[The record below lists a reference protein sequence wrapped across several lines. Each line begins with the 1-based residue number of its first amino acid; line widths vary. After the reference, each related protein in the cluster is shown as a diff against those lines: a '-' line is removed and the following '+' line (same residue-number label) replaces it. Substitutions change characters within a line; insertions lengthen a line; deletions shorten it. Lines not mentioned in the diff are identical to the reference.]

1 MASLTTVYMVSTVL
15 GSLGSMAA
23 GYVANRIS
31 LPPTLETQS
40 EEIAEVDDGEEEPAN
55 VNESLEDRISNK
67 FGNPQTAKLIAD
79 FIQRDESSYENSDP
93 KELSKQLKKIW
104 LATHPDKDQCPAD
117 LADLCNI
124 VFQKSQNI
132 KIVLQNRIRSNAIP
146 PIQPEEFTPLGD
158 QTQKA
163 LEILS
168 RSA

>member
-23 GYVANRIS
+23 GYVANRMS
-31 LPPTLETQS
+31 AP
-40 EEIAEVDDGEEEPAN
+40 EIKPDSKAEPEKKEDIQLAD

-67 FGNPQTAKLIAD
+67 FGSPQTAKLIAD

-93 KELSKQLKKIW
+93 KELAKQLKKIW

-117 LADLCNI
+117 LADLCSI

>member
-1 MASLTTVYMVSTVL
+1 MASLTTVYMVTTVL

-23 GYVANRIS
+23 GVLANRIS
-31 LPPTLETQS
+31 APQAEPEPKAEKKQEDLQ
-40 EEIAEVDDGEEEPAN
+40 IAD

-79 FIQRDESSYENSDP
+79 FIQRDESSYENADP

-104 LATHPDKDQCPAD
+104 LVTHPDKDQCPAD
-117 LADLCNI
+117 LAELCSI

-132 KIVLQNRIRSNAIP
+132 KIVLQNRIRRNAVP
-146 PIQPEEFTPLGD
+146 PVADEEFTSLGD

-168 RSA
+168 RPA

>member
-1 MASLTTVYMVSTVL
+1 MVTTVL

-23 GYVANRIS
+23 GFVANRIS
-31 LPPTLETQS
+31 SPTTLETQPEPKS
-40 EEIAEVDDGEEEPAN
+40 EKKQDDLQIAD

-79 FIQRDESSYENSDP
+79 FIQRDESSYENADP

-104 LATHPDKDQCPAD
+104 LVTHPDKDQCPAD
-117 LADLCNI
+117 LAELCSI

-132 KIVLQNRIRSNAIP
+132 KIVLQNRIRRNAVP
-146 PIQPEEFTPLGD
+146 PIPDEEFTSLGD

-168 RSA
+168 RPA

>member
-31 LPPTLETQS
+31 ASQS
-40 EEIAEVDDGEEEPAN
+40 EPESKAEPEKKEDIQLAD

-67 FGNPQTAKLIAD
+67 FGSPQTAKLIAD

-93 KELSKQLKKIW
+93 KELAKQLKKIW

-117 LADLCNI
+117 LADLCSI